1 MWPYPVA
8 HLHWPITRSYPIKT
22 WPPSSNTSPLAHRKV
37 VPHKNWPPSSGT
49 SLLAYHEATPL
60 KNVTPSSG
68 TSPLAYHEADYPN
81 GIFTDSELEANDSS
95 WGSFDRWGDFS
106 FPAAIYAL
114 VWSTWLTIFFRRC
127 SIRKF
132 GRWWHLSDVLLLL
145 LLRRAWFFLN
155 TD

>member
-1 MWPYPVA
+1 MWPHPVA

-22 WPPSSNTSPLAHRKV
+22 WPPSSNTSPLAHQKA

-49 SLLAYHEATPL
+49 SLLAYHEAIPL
-60 KNVTPSSG
+60 KNVTLSSG

-106 FPAAIYAL
+106 
-114 VWSTWLTIFFRRC
+114 TWIVLEIHYLLQFLRTKVLTGLRNSCHSSVINLFLGGTLLTR
-127 SIRKF
+127 F
-132 GRWWHLSDVLLLL
+132 GKI
-145 LLRRAWFFLN
+145 
-155 TD
+155 